1 MNVWARGLSR
11 AFMGFAP
18 APVLVAGPVL
28 LTASAHSGTPADRP
42 GQRGTLS
49 GVRLDSAHPPR

>member
-1 MNVWARGLSR
+1 MNVRARRFSR

-18 APVLVAGPVL
+18 VPVLVAGPVL
-28 LTASAHSGTPADRP
+28 STASAHSGTPADRP

-49 GVRLDSAHPPR
+49 GVRLNSAHPPR